1 MGAVE
6 SSVDFNSTHPVVAR
20 AVTEAFALK
29 SKISDDWDDC
39 CDEGQDAVRKQV
51 SLPALVRRARSSANL
66 GRAISRRF
74 VKLAQAELS
83 PSTSP
88 TSPAAE
94 DELADMSDA
103 RDGHGAFPNIGQI
116 QMQGLASNMLKLG
129 GIFTPAANVLSMGM
143 TVREMASGEQP
154 HEPAESTRSA
164 VSLAM
169 DSLSLGL
176 WAGSAACPPLAV
188 AAIGVSAADLAV
200 NVAYDFF
207 TDAPQGVQSAEV
219 GLALPAVPAESDS
232 TAAV

>member
-1 MGAVE
+1 MG
-6 SSVDFNSTHPVVAR
+6 
-20 AVTEAFALK
+20 
-29 SKISDDWDDC
+29 
-39 CDEGQDAVRKQV
+39 DAVRKQV

-116 QMQGLASNMLKLG
+116 QMQGLASNML
-129 GIFTPAANVLSMGM
+129 SMGM

-154 HEPAESTRSA
+154 HEPAESTRS
-164 VSLAM
+164 
-169 DSLSLGL
+169 
-176 WAGSAACPPLAV
+176 
-188 AAIGVSAADLAV
+188 
-200 NVAYDFF
+200 
-207 TDAPQGVQSAEV
+207 
-219 GLALPAVPAESDS
+219 
-232 TAAV
+232 